1 MKRAPVSSE
10 RYDVVVIGAGS
21 AGIAAAI
28 AAARNGAR
36 TALVDASSMPGGELL
51 SGLPIN
57 ACLNARGEWVV
68 GGIIREL
75 IDECAAIGGLIGPYF
90 DWRSL
95 WLVCVDPEKM
105 KIAVARLLR
114 QSGVHLH
121 MESFADDVI
130 VDTLQVRGVSVVNKH
145 GRRLLL
151 GELFIDCSG
160 DGDISVLAGA
170 PSELGSP
177 QGDLQPV
184 TIIFRMAGVDPE
196 PLLDFVRRH
205 PDYAGLG
212 ECLLE
217 PRSRA
222 ECAEELYRQGIPS
235 VFFDGK
241 GPFIADAIEKGE
253 LRPCGILAVCPLSEP
268 RREVSLNTTRIA
280 NLDATNPEN
289 LGRALPDLLDQ
300 VWTCARFLQNRVP
313 GFENAHFSGLAP
325 RIGIRETRRVMGEAV
340 LERGDVLSGRKR
352 ADGICKGAHELD
364 VHGAGKAHRREM
376 IKDGG
381 SYDVPFGCLLPLST
395 SNLLVAGRCL
405 SATREAHGS
414 ARVMGTC
421 MGMGQAAGTAAAMC
435 AADGASLR
443 QLSVS
448 ALRDRLR
455 AQGAVLDGT
464 H

>member
-1 MKRAPVSSE
+1 MRNATVSSE
-10 RYDVVVIGAGS
+10 RYDVVVIGGGS
-21 AGIAAAI
+21 AGVAAAV

-36 TALVDASSMPGGELL
+36 TALVDAAPMVGGELI

-68 GGIIREL
+68 GGVIREL
-75 IDECAAIGGLIGPYF
+75 IDECAALGGLIGPYF

-105 KIAVARLLR
+105 KIAVARLLGR
-114 QSGVHLH
+114 AGVEL
-121 MESFADDVI
+121 MLETFADDVVAETGQLHGI
-130 VDTLQVRGVSVVNKH
+130 SVVGKR
-145 GRRLLL
+145 GRRVLF
-151 GELFIDCSG
+151 GEQFIDCSG

-170 PSELGSP
+170 PSEFGSP
-177 QGDLQPV
+177 EGHLQPV
-184 TIIFRMAGVDPE
+184 TVIFRMSNVDAE
-196 PLLDFVRRH
+196 PLLDFVRKH

-212 ECLLE
+212 ECLIE
-217 PRSRA
+217 PRSR
-222 ECAEELYRQGIPS
+222 EDCAEALYRQGIPS

-241 GPFIADAIEKGE
+241 GPFISEAIAQGE

-280 NLDATNPEN
+280 DLDATNPEK
-289 LGRALPDLLDQ
+289 LSRALPDLLDQ
-300 VWTCARFLQNRVP
+300 VWTCVRFLKSRVP

-325 RIGIRETRRVMGEAV
+325 RIGIRETRRVVGEEV
-340 LERGDVLSGRKR
+340 LQRGDVLSGRKR
-352 ADGICKGAHELD
+352 DDGICKGAHELD
-364 VHGAGKAHRREM
+364 VHGAGSAHRREM

-381 SYDVPFGCLLPLST
+381 SYDVPFGCLLPKRT

-435 AADGASLR
+435 ATEGTSLR
-443 QLSVS
+443 QLSISV
-448 ALRDRLR
+448 LRDRLE
-455 AQGAVLDGT
+455 AQGAVLQGT